1 MPHFRRVLWMPLLL
15 FLLVSCQGSGDLPL
29 DQVDPAAV
37 PAEPTFD
44 QVNAIVQRACTPCHK
59 SGSGEGDAPVSD
71 GRTLSEEG
79 IALETCAEIV
89 AGRESILDTAVAN
102 TMPPGAL
109 PRLTSEEKLIISR
122 WIDNGAPAPC
132 N

>member
-1 MPHFRRVLWMPLLL
+1 MKQSLRLILLPLLL
-15 FLLVSCQGSGDLPL
+15 ALASCGSGDLPL

-37 PAEPTFD
+37 PANPTFD

-59 SGSGEGDAPVSD
+59 GGGGADAPGTVTRIAAED
-71 GRTLSEEG
+71 DLS
-79 IALETCAEIV
+79 LETCTDIV
-89 AGRESILDTAVAN
+89 SQRESIWETAVDN

-109 PRLTSEEKLIISR
+109 PRLTSEEKLIIRR
-122 WIDNGAPAPC
+122 WLDNGAPAPC